1 MASGRRT
8 IKDVARL
15 AGVSLGSA
23 SRALS
28 GAENV
33 SEDTIARVQRA
44 AASLRYRP
52 NHAAR
57 SLRSR
62 STKTIGCM
70 FSDMTNPLYAK
81 LFDMLE
87 TRLEREGYMTLI
99 SNTSNQLDREI
110 RSLKLLAERGLDAL
124 IVAPAHERNR
134 ELNDLLQ
141 QLPMPYLVL
150 DRELLVKADT
160 IFFDHAGGLA
170 RVVDHFAELGHK
182 RIGLVTANLKS
193 RPGRRRIAAFK
204 TAMKANDLKVIDD
217 NLVLPPSSMSSA
229 FDDVVRLL
237 SRKDRPTALVVQGTG
252 VLSSTL
258 NAISVLGLRI
268 PDDLS
273 LVSIGRADFIQ
284 HHVPAITT
292 LRVDYERLS
301 NEIAEHL
308 FERLG
313 NGNGHSTSRKQPPPL
328 RRLFPYV
335 FEERASTAPPR
346 KVKVF
351 APAV

>member
-1 MASGRRT
+1 MAAGRRT

-28 GAENV
+28 GADNV
-33 SEDTIARVQRA
+33 SEDTIARVKRA
-44 AASLRYRP
+44 AASLRYQP

-70 FSDMTNPLYAK
+70 FADMTNPLYAK

-87 TRLEREGYMTLI
+87 TRLERQGYMTLI

-134 ELNDLLQ
+134 ELNDLLA

-150 DRELLVKADT
+150 DREVLVKADT
-160 IFFDHAGGLA
+160 ILFDHAGGLTQ
-170 RVVDHFAELGHK
+170 VVEHLAGLGHK

-193 RPGRRRIAAFK
+193 RPGRRRISAFK
-204 TAMKANDLKVIDD
+204 SAMRAQGLKILEE
-217 NLVLPPSSMSSA
+217 NLVLPPTSMSSVY
-229 FDDVVRLL
+229 DSVIEML
-237 SRKDRPTALVVQGTG
+237 SRKDRPTAIVVQGTG
-252 VLSSTL
+252 ILSSTL
-258 NAISVLGLRI
+258 NAIATLGLRI
-268 PDDLS
+268 PRDLS

-284 HHVPAITT
+284 NHVPAIST

-301 NEIAEHL
+301 DEIAAHL

-313 NGNGHSTSRKQPPPL
+313 NGNGHTRKQQRL

-335 FEERASTAPPR
+335 FEARASTAPPR
-346 KVKVF
+346 K
-351 APAV
+351 APDSA

>member
-28 GAENV
+28 GATNV
-33 SEDTIARVQRA
+33 SEDTVERVQKA

-70 FSDMTNPLYAK
+70 FSDLSNPLYAR
-81 LFDMLE
+81 LFGTLE
-87 TRLEREGYMTLI
+87 DRLAREGYMTLI

-110 RSLKLLAERGLDAL
+110 RTLKMFSERGIDAL
-124 IVAPAHERNR
+124 IIAPSNERNR
-134 ELNDLLQ
+134 ELNEFIE
-141 QLPMPYLVL
+141 QLSMPYIIL
-150 DRELLVKADT
+150 DREILVKGDT
-160 IFFDHAGGLA
+160 ILFDHASGIA
-170 RVVDHFAELGHK
+170 DVVEHFSGLGHNN
-182 RIGLVTANLKS
+182 IGLVTANLKS

-204 TAMKANDLKVIDD
+204 TAMRAHRLKVGES
-217 NLVLPPSSMSSA
+217 NLVLPENSMSSA
-229 FDDVVRLL
+229 YDDVIKML
-237 SRKDRPTALVVQGTG
+237 SRKDRPTAVIVQGTG

-258 NAISVLGLRI
+258 NAISQLGLRI
-268 PDDLS
+268 PQDIS
-273 LVSIGRADFIQ
+273 LVSIGRADFILN
-284 HHVPAITT
+284 HVPAIST
-292 LRVDYERLS
+292 LRIDYERLC
-301 NEIAEHL
+301 NEITARL

-313 NGNGHSTSRKQPPPL
+313 NGGNRKQPL

-335 FEERASTAPPR
+335 LEVRGSSTSPPG
-346 KVKVF
+346 K
-351 APAV
+351 

>member
-8 IKDVARL
+8 IKDVAKL

-28 GAENV
+28 GADNV
-33 SEDTIARVQRA
+33 SEDTIARVKRA

-70 FSDMTNPLYAK
+70 FSDLSNPLYAR
-81 LFDMLE
+81 LFGTLE
-87 TRLEREGYMTLI
+87 DRLAREGYMTLI

-110 RSLKLLAERGLDAL
+110 RTLKLFAERGLDAV
-124 IVAPAHERNR
+124 IIAPAHERNR
-134 ELNDLLQ
+134 ELNETIE
-141 QLPMPYLVL
+141 QLPMPYIIL
-150 DRELLVKADT
+150 DREMLVKADT
-160 IFFDHAGGLA
+160 ILFDHASGIGQ
-170 RVVDHFAELGHK
+170 VIDHFAELGHK
-182 RIGLVTANLKS
+182 AIGLVTANLKS

-204 TAMKANDLKVIDD
+204 SAVRAHGLPVRDE
-217 NLVLPPSSMSSA
+217 NLVLPESSMSSA
-229 FDDVVRLL
+229 YDDVIKML
-237 SRKDRPTALVVQGTG
+237 SRKDRPTAVLVQGTG

-258 NAISVLGLRI
+258 NAIATLGLRI
-268 PDDLS
+268 PQDIS
-273 LVSIGRADFIQ
+273 LVSIGRADFILN
-284 HHVPAITT
+284 HVPAIST
-292 LRVDYERLS
+292 LRIDYQKLSEEITER
-301 NEIAEHL
+301 L

-313 NGNGHSTSRKQPPPL
+313 NGHGRKRPL

-335 FEERASTAPPR
+335 LEVRGSSTAPPR
-346 KVKVF
+346 QS
-351 APAV
+351 

>member
-1 MASGRRT
+1 MAAGRRT

-28 GAENV
+28 GATNV
-33 SEDTIARVQRA
+33 SEDTVARVQRA

-70 FSDMTNPLYAK
+70 FSDLSNPLYAR
-81 LFDMLE
+81 LFGTLE
-87 TRLEREGYMTLI
+87 ERLARDGYMTLI

-110 RSLKLLAERGLDAL
+110 RTLKLFAERGIDAL
-124 IVAPAHERNR
+124 IIAPHHERNR
-134 ELNDLLQ
+134 ELNEAIE
-141 QLPMPYLVL
+141 QLPMPYIIL
-150 DRELLVKADT
+150 DREMLVKSDT
-160 IFFDHAGGLA
+160 ILFDHAAGVTE
-170 RVVDHFAELGHK
+170 VVDHFAGLGHA

-204 TAMKANDLKVIDD
+204 TALRAQGLAVDD
-217 NLVLPPSSMSSA
+217 GNFVLPESSMSSA
-229 FDDVVRLL
+229 YDDVIKML
-237 SRKDRPTALVVQGTG
+237 SREDRPTAIIVQGTG
-252 VLSSTL
+252 VLSSTM
-258 NAISVLGLRI
+258 NAIAQLGLRI
-268 PDDLS
+268 PQDIS
-273 LVSIGRADFIQ
+273 LVSIGRADFILN
-284 HHVPAITT
+284 HVPAIST
-292 LRVDYERLS
+292 LRIDYETLS
-301 NEIAEHL
+301 NEITARL

-313 NGNGHSTSRKQPPPL
+313 NGQGRRPMM

-335 FEERASTAPPR
+335 LELAGSSSAPPR
-346 KVKVF
+346 D
-351 APAV
+351 